1 MKQISCAIHIFYKYD
16 ISFIFSNLDRNK
28 SGRLDNL
35 SIRMTKLC
43 GDELIYPLKYTFE
56 GEVQEGKYPILVSV
70 HKKKVR
76 A

>member
-1 MKQISCAIHIFYKYD
+1 
-16 ISFIFSNLDRNK
+16 
-28 SGRLDNL
+28 
-35 SIRMTKLC
+35 MTKLC